1 MHNQAASVDLIPK
14 RKVYASVDALSR
26 HLKLPAQLCGA
37 IASCGAI
44 ACLYGALVSAGFDC
58 EALV

>member
-1 MHNQAASVDLIPK
+1 
-14 RKVYASVDALSR
+14 VYASVDALSR

>member
-37 IASCGAI
+37 IV
-44 ACLYGALVSAGFDC
+44 CLYGALVSAGFDC